1 MKNQSEIEILV
12 EKYIG
17 GKLEKLVID
26 YNIAENVVDMFA
38 LKTVKRLFIAYELYK
53 ESSSF
58 YDDFL
63 LALREYL
70 LVFKTSISLPFSIPK
85 TNDYAISFDDDKQ
98 RYFASLQ
105 LPDRVITDFV
115 NQVYS
120 GNAPKETES
129 GYILTT
135 DPFIYHLTGFS
146 AFKTHAQKL
155 SVYGALNTPDGYTT
169 LVSLPTGGGK
179 SLITQTI
186 SYQKDGLTIVIVPT
200 VSLAIDQV
208 RVAKQIIKNHDVDA
222 EIFSYSSDVDAAP
235 IIKAI
240 KDQVAKI
247 LFISPEALINN
258 QGFKNAI
265 SEANKKRYLKNIV
278 IDEAHIVID
287 WGASFR
293 VDYQCLESWRKN
305 LVFSNPN
312 LRTVLLSA
320 TFEEKSIDLLK
331 SFFSQED
338 KWIEVRCDEL
348 RHEPRYMV
356 INNKSYLAKQK
367 KLIELVKK
375 LPHPMI
381 IYVARPVEAD
391 ELKQLLNENGINNV
405 MTFTGLTINF
415 KRRKLIDEWVDD
427 KFEIMIATSAFG
439 VGVDKPDIRT
449 IIHTYI
455 PENPNAYY
463 QELGRGG
470 RDRLPCLSVLC
481 LYTKDEKI
489 GRNRISKRV
498 LTTEKLIGRWDSIYN
513 NVNSRRLDNKIYID
527 TTIKPNYALDPMDD
541 SPTSDTDMNWNL
553 YVLLFLRRYGLIRID
568 DVTTENGKY
577 IFIIQILDDTLRSTD
592 DSLTNVINY
601 YRSLEWE
608 SFSVAYSRMVSA
620 TKKVDSEC
628 ISEMFYDT
636 YQKVSEYCAGCNAHT
651 TAIIRDSRDYPL
663 KVPVRE
669 PKKVINPEAM
679 AFIGDGDDMA
689 IIAPNN
695 AVIHTLEVLVKKGV
709 STVILM
715 NDETASTCD
724 DIICKLDARNMFIVG
739 EEELLGLIKRSAYYF
754 ISGVV
759 AVIYPVDD
767 GKALE
772 KYKIVKQYL
781 VGRPGIKV
789 IHIISYN
796 FEFKSI
802 DKTFTELISGQI
814 TALENI
820 F

>member
-1 MKNQSEIEILV
+1 MKNQSELEILV

-26 YNIAENVVDMFA
+26 YSIAENVVDMFA

-53 ESSSF
+53 GSRSF
-58 YDDFL
+58 YEDFL
-63 LALREYL
+63 LAIREYL
-70 LVFKTSISLPFSIPK
+70 LVFKTSISLPFRIPK
-85 TNDYAISFDDDKQ
+85 TNDYAISFDDEKQ
-98 RYFASLQ
+98 RYFTSLQ
-105 LPDRVITDFV
+105 LPDGVITDFV

-120 GNAPKETES
+120 GNAPIETES

-135 DPFIYHLTGFS
+135 DPFIYHLTEFS

-186 SYQKDGLTIVIVPT
+186 SYQKDGLTIIIVPT

-208 RVAKQIIKNHDVDA
+208 RVAKQIIKNRDVDA

-235 IIKAI
+235 IIKAV
-240 KDQVAKI
+240 KDQTAKM

-278 IDEAHIVID
+278 IDEAHIVVD

-305 LVFSNPN
+305 LIFSNPN
-312 LRTVLLSA
+312 LRTFLLSA
-320 TFEEKSIDLLK
+320 TFEQKSIDILK

-356 INNKSYLAKQK
+356 INNKSYTAKQK

-391 ELKQLLNENGINNV
+391 ELKKLLHENGINNV
-405 MTFTGLTINF
+405 VTFTGLTSNS
-415 KRRKLIDEWVDD
+415 KRRTLIDEWVDD
-427 KFEIMIATSAFG
+427 RFEIMIATSAFG
-439 VGVDKPDIRT
+439 VGVDKQDVRT
-449 IIHTYI
+449 VIHTYI

-481 LYTKDEKI
+481 LYIEDEKI

-498 LTTEKLIGRWDSIYN
+498 LTTEKLVRRWDSIYN

-541 SPTSDTDMNWNL
+541 SPTSDTDMNWNV
-553 YVLLFLRRYGLIRID
+553 YVLLFLRRYGLIRVD
-568 DVTTENGKY
+568 DVITENGKY
-577 IFIIQILDDTLRSTD
+577 IFIVQILDDALRSTD
-592 DSLTNVINY
+592 DALTNVIDH

-608 SFSVAYSRMVSA
+608 SFSGAYSRMVIA
-620 TKKVDSEC
+620 TKKINSEC

-651 TAIIRDSRDYPL
+651 TAIIGDSRDYPL
-663 KVPVRE
+663 KMPVRE
-669 PKKVINPEAM
+669 PKKLISSEAM
-679 AFIGDGDDMA
+679 AFVGDGDDMA
-689 IIAPNN
+689 IMAPNN
-695 AVIHTLEVLVKKGV
+695 VDISTMKILAKKGI

-715 NDETASTCD
+715 NDETSSICN
-724 DIICKLDARNMFIVG
+724 DIICKLDARNMFIIG
-739 EEELLGLIKRSAYYF
+739 EEELLGLIKISAYYF

-759 AVIYPVDD
+759 AVIYPNDD
-767 GKALE
+767 GKAFE
-772 KYKIVKQYL
+772 KYRIVKQYL
-781 VGRPGIKV
+781 VGRSGIKV
-789 IHIISYN
+789 VHIISHN

-802 DKTFTELISGQI
+802 DKTFTELIAGQV

-820 F
+820 I